1 MTLAEF
7 WSITFFTFPM
17 VDHVLFLPN
26 DRFICQ
32 VSLLR
37 DGKIGFLIALI
48 MFILL
53 LTGDCY
59 QMRHLA
65 I

>member
-1 MTLAEF
+1 MTLTGC
-7 WSITFFTFPM
+7 WSITFFIFPI

-26 DRFICQ
+26 GRFMCQ

-37 DGKIGFLIALI
+37 GGKIGFLIALI

>member
-1 MTLAEF
+1 
-7 WSITFFTFPM
+7 M
-17 VDHVLFLPN
+17 VGHVLFLPN
-26 DRFICQ
+26 DRFMCR

-37 DGKIGFLIALI
+37 GGKIGFLIALI

>member
-1 MTLAEF
+1 
-7 WSITFFTFPM
+7 M
-17 VDHVLFLPN
+17 VDHVIFLPN
-26 DRFICQ
+26 NRFMCQ

-37 DGKIGFLIALI
+37 GGKIGFLIALI

-59 QMRHLA
+59 QMMHLA